1 MKKLLFAIC
10 YLFSIVSHSQIKK
23 EGIDFQIG
31 KSWSNILAKAKNEN
45 KYVFVDCY
53 TTWCGPCKW
62 IAANVFTDK
71 EVGNFF
77 GSNFISVSAQMDT
90 TAKDSDATKAF
101 YADSDSLSSK
111 YQINAYP
118 TFLFFN
124 PNGELVHRFCGAPG
138 KKEFLAN
145 VDNALH
151 TETQY
156 YSLKQ
161 VFNKNIKD
169 SNYLKKMLFA
179 AKLAYDDTK
188 EYFKAYISTQAS
200 MFTLNNVELLK
211 EFTKSTKDSGFNV
224 IFNNEAAFDKIAGK
238 GEANKLLV
246 SLIYNFGNLKSEKIE
261 LIKKEY
267 PTKAKEV
274 IAKAK
279 VLNFYYLDDWKAF
292 VPALS
297 DYLKSFGKN
306 NFPNQFNEPN
316 TLNTFAWEVFE
327 NNGDKKLLQIA
338 LRWSKKSLEGK
349 ESNNWHYID
358 TYANILYRLG
368 KTKEALE
375 METKLLSFEDEEAKD
390 TALKTI
396 DKMKKGEKT
405 WIK

>member
-1 MKKLLFAIC
+1 L
-10 YLFSIVSHSQIKK
+10 
-23 EGIDFQIG
+23 
-31 KSWSNILAKAKNEN
+31 
-45 KYVFVDCY
+45 
-53 TTWCGPCKW
+53 
-62 IAANVFTDK
+62 
-71 EVGNFF
+71 
-77 GSNFISVSAQMDT
+77 
-90 TAKDSDATKAF
+90 
-101 YADSDSLSSK
+101 YADADSLSSK
-111 YQINAYP
+111 YNIYAYP

-124 PNGELVHRFCGAPG
+124 PNGELVHRFCGAPE

-145 VDNALH
+145 VENALH
-151 TETQY
+151 KETQY

-161 VFNKNIKD
+161 DFVKNIKD
-169 SNYLKKMLFA
+169 SNYLKKMLYA
-179 AKLAYDDTK
+179 AKLADDDTK

-211 EFTKSTKDSGFNV
+211 EFTKSTKDSGFNL
-224 IFNNEAAFDKIAGK
+224 IFNNEAAFDKIAGM

-246 SLIYNFGNLKSEKIE
+246 SLIYNWGNLKSEKIE

-279 VLNFYYLDDWKAF
+279 VLNLYYLGDWKAF

-297 DYLKSFGKN
+297 DYLKRFGKN
-306 NFPNQFNEPN
+306 KFPNQFSAWS
-316 TLNTFAWEVFE
+316 LNSFAWEVFE

-338 LRWSKKSLEGK
+338 LSWSKKSLEGK
-349 ESNNWHYID
+349 ESNNWAHID

-368 KTKEALE
+368 KIKEALE
-375 METKLLSFEDEEAKD
+375 METKLLSFEDKEAKD

>member
-169 SNYLKKMLFA
+169 SNYLNAICCK
-179 AKLAYDDTK
+179 
-188 EYFKAYISTQAS
+188 IS
-200 MFTLNNVELLK
+200 L
-211 EFTKSTKDSGFNV
+211 
-224 IFNNEAAFDKIAGK
+224 
-238 GEANKLLV
+238 
-246 SLIYNFGNLKSEKIE
+246 
-261 LIKKEY
+261 
-267 PTKAKEV
+267 
-274 IAKAK
+274 
-279 VLNFYYLDDWKAF
+279 
-292 VPALS
+292 
-297 DYLKSFGKN
+297 
-306 NFPNQFNEPN
+306 
-316 TLNTFAWEVFE
+316 
-327 NNGDKKLLQIA
+327 
-338 LRWSKKSLEGK
+338 
-349 ESNNWHYID
+349 
-358 TYANILYRLG
+358 
-368 KTKEALE
+368 
-375 METKLLSFEDEEAKD
+375 
-390 TALKTI
+390 
-396 DKMKKGEKT
+396 
-405 WIK
+405 